1 METCPI
7 DGKEKRMQE
16 SESLITML
24 SVAKLIWDQ
33 SFSKPTH

>member
-16 SESLITML
+16 SESLITM
-24 SVAKLIWDQ
+24 SYFARLICDQ
-33 SFSKPTH
+33 SFSKPTQ